1 MRRAAKWIGGLVGGL
16 VAIPVLL
23 LLFANT
29 PPGRA
34 VIAWLTPRVTGDSVR
49 LDGLSGRFPDALR
62 AAHVELRDAKG
73 AYATVD
79 DLVLDWSPLRLLQR
93 RIVID
98 RLDAARI
105 SLLRL
110 PVASSGGSTLPPV
123 VLHEVRVARLDV
135 APELAG
141 AAAAVALEGSGEL
154 AGPTAFG
161 GTLAIRAL
169 DNSGTYSIA
178 GAADAT
184 HLHATVRASEPA
196 QGLLASIVGLPGLG
210 ATTLDATLDGPR
222 SAVAT
227 RVTLT
232 SGPLHATIGGTVDL
246 EHEAVDLTVTAG
258 APAMQPRPDIGWQA
272 VSLDAHVR
280 GPFGGP
286 DAAGHLQVDGLTA
299 ARTGIARFTAD
310 VSGNAGRLRL
320 NGEAT
325 GLQLPGPATDL
336 LAADPLLIVAD
347 AILDA
352 PGRPVHLMLRHP
364 LFDAEANVRTGD
376 HPTVDASLRLVD
388 LAPFAAIGQ
397 IPVRG
402 GVTLNLHATTSGDA
416 TTLTA
421 DGAIDITGGQEQ
433 VQSLVGADGRLDLA
447 ASVHGSDVTV
457 SRLQFDGRA
466 GSFAANGT
474 VAANRIDLS
483 WSLAVNDLAAA
494 EPRLGGQL
502 KATGTIAGALDDIGI
517 TADIGGNVAAQGMSS
532 GALTA
537 KVEASGLPRHPS
549 GRIVAGGELLGAPV
563 GVAVALRK
571 ANDGLAIDIER
582 ASWKSFEAGGVL
594 QLRTATMV
602 PVGDLHLAMTR
613 LADLSPLIG
622 RPVAGNVRATLAAT
636 PGTTAPSLDARIDAE
651 GLEAAGLAG
660 GTVHASATG
669 TADSLSVKL
678 AAAMADLHGA
688 PARLSAAAT
697 LDAVGRMVR
706 VSSLEA
712 DWQQQ
717 TVRLLGP
724 TRIGFAD
731 GVTIDG
737 LRLGMR
743 EAVLEASGRAAP
755 VLDLTASLRNLS
767 AASFGAEGT
776 ARANARITG
785 SPERP
790 TGKVSL
796 AATELRLRSGA
807 GRALPPAAVTASADL
822 NGTEARIDA
831 RITAGGSRIGVT
843 GRAPLSAVGRMD
855 LRASGGLDLAL
866 LDPLLG
872 AGGRRVRGHV
882 TLDATLAGPIA
893 APTIAG
899 SAHLAGGEVQD
910 FTTGLH
916 LRDVAAQIDGSGA
929 TLRIA
934 QFSAKA
940 GQGSITGSGSIGVMA
955 PGLPVDLT
963 IAARDATPLAS
974 DLITAVTDANL
985 TLRGEALGQLAIG
998 GEIRVKRADIR
1009 IPERIPS
1016 TIAVLPVNRPG
1027 AKPAPPDAVST
1038 VMLNVSLAAPGQ
1050 VFVRGRGLD
1059 VEFGGAMKL
1068 AGTMAAP
1075 RTVGGLDL
1083 RRGGISLAG
1092 RSLDFTRGRISFNG
1106 GSVTD
1111 PSLDLVATSTSGNVT
1126 ATLAIGGTAHDPKI
1140 SLTSVPEL
1148 PQDEVLA
1155 HLLFGSGVGRLGVLE
1170 VAQIASGL
1178 ATLTGAGGIGDPLD
1192 KVRQGLGLDRLGV
1205 TSGANGSPAVE
1216 AGRYIA
1222 PRVYL
1227 GVRQSASGG
1236 SQARVQFDLTKR
1248 LKLDATAGTGS
1259 GSATGAGESN
1269 GSGVGLTY
1277 QFEY

>member
-1 MRRAAKWIGGLVGGL
+1 MRRAAKWIGGVVGGL

-23 LLFANT
+23 LLFANA

-34 VIAWLTPRVTGDSVR
+34 AIAWLTPRVTGDSVR

-62 AAHVELRDAKG
+62 AARVELRDPKG
-73 AYATVD
+73 DYATID
-79 DLVLDWSPLRLLQR
+79 ELVLDWSPLQLLHR

-105 SLLRL
+105 ALLRM
-110 PVASSGGSTLPPV
+110 PVASSGGSSLPPV
-123 VLHEVRVARLDV
+123 ELHEARFARVDI
-135 APELAG
+135 APALAG
-141 AAAAVALEGSGEL
+141 TAAVVALEGSGEL
-154 AGPTAFG
+154 ASPSTFG
-161 GTLAIRAL
+161 GSLTIRAL
-169 DNSGTYSIA
+169 DGGGVYSVA
-178 GAADAT
+178 GKADAAQ
-184 HLHATVRASEPA
+184 LHATMHANEPA
-196 QGLLASIVGLPGLG
+196 QGLLASIAGVPGLG

-222 SAVAT
+222 GAVAT
-227 RVTLT
+227 RVVLA
-232 SGPLHATIGGTVDL
+232 SGPLHATIGGTLDL
-246 EHEAVDLTVTAG
+246 EHAAADLTIAAA

-280 GPFGGP
+280 GPFRGP
-286 DAAGHLQVDGLTA
+286 DATGHLQVDGLTA
-299 ARTGIARFTAD
+299 AGTSIARFAAD
-310 VSGNAGRLRL
+310 VSGNTGRLRL

-325 GLQLPGPATDL
+325 GLRLPGSVADL
-336 LAADPLLIVAD
+336 LTADPLTIEAD
-347 AILDA
+347 AGLDQ
-352 PGRPVHLMLRHP
+352 PGRPVHLTLRHR
-364 LFDAEANVRTGD
+364 LFDAVADVRTGD
-376 HPTVDASLRLVD
+376 HPTLDVSVHLAD

-397 IPVRG
+397 VPVQG
-402 GVTLNLHATTSGDA
+402 GTTLNLHAAMSGDT

-421 DGAIDITGGQEQ
+421 DGTVDVTGGQAQ
-433 VQSLVGADGRLDLA
+433 VQSLVGADGRLNLA
-447 ASVHGSDVTV
+447 ASVHGSDVTL
-457 SRLQFDGRA
+457 SRLQFEGRA

-474 VAANRIDLS
+474 VAANRIDMS
-483 WSLAVNDLAAA
+483 WSLAVSDLAAA
-494 EPRLGGQL
+494 APRLGGEL
-502 KATGTIAGALDDIGI
+502 KATGTIAGALDDLGI
-517 TADIGGNVAAQGMSS
+517 TADIGGNVAVQGMSS

-537 KVEASGLPRHPS
+537 KVEVSGLPRYPA
-549 GRIVAGGELLGAPV
+549 GRILAGGELLGAPV
-563 GVAVALRK
+563 DVAVALRQ
-571 ANDGLAIDIER
+571 ADDGLAINIER
-582 ASWKSFEAGGVL
+582 ATWKSLEAGGAL
-594 QLRTATMV
+594 QLPVATMM
-602 PVGDLHLAMTR
+602 PVGDVHVAMTR

-622 RPVAGNVRATLAAT
+622 RPVAGNMRATLTAT
-636 PGTTAPSLDARIDAE
+636 PGTNRPSLDARIDAE
-651 GLEAAGLAG
+651 GLEAGGLA

-669 TADSLSVKL
+669 TFDTLDVKL
-678 AAAMADLHGA
+678 AAAMPDLHGA
-688 PARLSAAAT
+688 PVRLNAAAT
-697 LDAVGRMVR
+697 VDATGKMLR
-706 VSSLEA
+706 VSSMQA
-712 DWQQQ
+712 DWRQQ
-717 TVRLLGP
+717 TVRLLAP
-724 TRIGFAD
+724 VRIDFAD

-743 EAVLEASGRAAP
+743 EAVLEVSGRAAP
-755 VLDLTASLRNLS
+755 ALDLTASLRNLS
-767 AASFGAEGT
+767 AAPFGADGT
-776 ARANARITG
+776 ARADARITG
-785 SPERP
+785 AAERP

-796 AATELRLRSGA
+796 AATGLRLRGGA
-807 GRALPPAAVTASADL
+807 GRALPPATVTASADL

-831 RITAGGSRIGVT
+831 RITAGGSQVGVS
-843 GRAPLSAVGRMD
+843 GRAPLRAAGRMD
-855 LRASGGLDLAL
+855 LRTSGALDLAL
-866 LDPLLG
+866 LDPILG

-882 TLDATLAGPIA
+882 TLDATLTGSIA
-893 APTIAG
+893 APNVAG
-899 SAHLAGGEVQD
+899 SARLAGGDVQD

-916 LRDVAAQIDGSGA
+916 LSDIVARIDGSGT
-929 TLRIA
+929 TLRVA

-955 PGLPVDLT
+955 PLPVDLT
-963 IAARDATPLAS
+963 IVARDATPLAS

-985 TLRGEALGQLAIG
+985 TLRGEALGQLAVG
-998 GEIRVKRADIR
+998 GDIRVKRADIR
-1009 IPERIPS
+1009 IPERIPAS
-1016 TIAVLPVNRPG
+1016 IAVLPMNRPG
-1027 AKPAPPDAVST
+1027 AKPAPPATASAVA
-1038 VMLNVSLAAPGQ
+1038 LNVSLDAPGQ

-1068 AGTMAAP
+1068 AGTVAAP

-1106 GSVTD
+1106 GSITD
-1111 PSLDLVATSTSGNVT
+1111 PALDLVATSSSGNVT

-1259 GSATGAGESN
+1259 SSATGAGDSN

>member
-16 VAIPVLL
+16 VALPVLL

-34 VIAWLTPRVTGDSVR
+34 AIAWLTPQVTGDSVR

-62 AAHVELRDAKG
+62 AARVELRDARG

-98 RLDAARI
+98 RLNAARVA
-105 SLLRL
+105 LLRL

-135 APELAG
+135 GPELAG

-154 AGPTAFG
+154 AGPSAFG

-169 DNSGTYSIA
+169 DNSGTYSIV

-196 QGLLASIVGLPGLG
+196 QGLLASIAGLPGLG

-222 SAVAT
+222 GAVAT

-232 SGPLHATIGGTVDL
+232 SGPLHATIGGTLDL

-299 ARTGIARFTAD
+299 AGTSIARFAAD

-325 GLQLPGPATDL
+325 GLQVPGPATDL
-336 LAADPLLIVAD
+336 LAADPLVIVAD
-347 AILDA
+347 AGLDA
-352 PGRPVHLMLRHP
+352 PGRPVHVTLRHR
-364 LFDAEANVRTGD
+364 LFDAEANVRAGD
-376 HPTVDASLRLVD
+376 HPTLDASLRLAD

-397 IPVRG
+397 IPVQG
-402 GVTLNLHATTSGDA
+402 GVTLNLHAATSGDA

-421 DGAIDITGGQEQ
+421 DGAVDITGGQEQ

-466 GSFAANGT
+466 GSFAATGT
-474 VAANRIDLS
+474 VAANRIDMS

-494 EPRLGGQL
+494 EPSLGGQL
-502 KATGTIAGALDDIGI
+502 RATGTIAGALDDIGV
-517 TADIGGNVAAQGMSS
+517 TADIGGTVAAQGISS

-537 KVEASGLPRHPS
+537 KIEASGLPRHPS
-549 GRIVAGGELLGAPV
+549 GHIVAGGELLGAPV
-563 GVAVALRK
+563 DVAVALRQ

-582 ASWKSFEAGGVL
+582 ASWKSLEAGGAL
-594 QLRTATMV
+594 QLPAATMV
-602 PVGDLHLAMTR
+602 PVGDLHLAMMR
-613 LADLSPLIG
+613 LADLSPLVG
-622 RPVAGNVRATLAAT
+622 RPVAGNVRATLNAT
-636 PGTTAPSLDARIDAE
+636 PGTTGPSLDARIDAE

-660 GTVHASATG
+660 TVHASATG
-669 TADSLSVKL
+669 TADALSVKL

-697 LDAVGRMVR
+697 VDAVGRMVR
-706 VSSLEA
+706 VSSMEA

-717 TVRLLGP
+717 TVRLLAP
-724 TRIGFAD
+724 ARIGFAD

-743 EAVLEASGRAAP
+743 EAVLEVSGRAAP
-755 VLDLTASLRNLS
+755 VLDLTALLRNLS
-767 AASFGAEGT
+767 AASFGADGT
-776 ARANARITG
+776 ARADARITG

-796 AATELRLRSGA
+796 TATGLRLRSGA

-831 RITAGGSRIGVT
+831 RVTAGGSRIGVT
-843 GRAPLSAVGRMD
+843 GRAPLSAAGRMD

-866 LDPLLG
+866 LDPILG

-893 APTIAG
+893 APNIAG
-899 SAHLAGGEVQD
+899 SARLAGGEVQD
-910 FTTGLH
+910 FTSGLH
-916 LRDVAAQIDGSGA
+916 LSDVAAQIDGSGA

-963 IAARDATPLAS
+963 ITARDATPLAS

-985 TLRGEALGQLAIG
+985 TLRGEALGQLAVG
-998 GEIRVKRADIR
+998 GDIRVKRADIR

-1027 AKPAPPDAVST
+1027 AKPAPPATVST
-1038 VMLNVSLAAPGQ
+1038 VTLNVSLDAPGQ

-1068 AGTMAAP
+1068 AGTIAAP

-1083 RRGGISLAG
+1083 RRGGVSLAG

-1106 GSVTD
+1106 SSIFD
-1111 PSLDLVATSTSGNVT
+1111 PSLNLVATSTSGNVT
-1126 ATLAIGGTAHDPKI
+1126 ATLTIGGTAHDPKI
-1140 SLTSVPEL
+1140 TLTSVPEL

-1205 TSGANGSPAVE
+1205 TSGANGSPALE